1 MGPIKAVAKALP
13 LHVEPLIEGQPAVR
27 ASTHHL
33 APARPAARP
42 AALSPASPTAR
53 STANAEE
60 TLIIQP
66 GRGLHVSIDAAT
78 TMHTHH
84 AFKLVIPLEGGH
96 LSLGQRVNAGVKFG
110 AMPVLVAPD
119 ETQWMRVDGACMALF
134 IQPESLGTIPTR
146 WRLNHG
152 PLAQALSGALA
163 QQVSA
168 LGARWL
174 RSDHTHDAA
183 AGILADALDLLHRND
198 ILRPSPLDP
207 RIARAL
213 TLIDAAPAARWPLS
227 VLAAAAKWSPTWFAR
242 PLPRGG
248 RHAAAPLPAV
258 AAPARR
264 RLPVSNR
271 RAAHPQHRRRRPARW
286 LQRPRTPDPHRAPY
300 ARARPQ

>member
-1 MGPIKAVAKALP
+1 M
-13 LHVEPLIEGQPAVR
+13 R

-242 PLPRGG
+242 RFQEEVGTPLRPYLLWRRLLGAASQFQTG
-248 RHAAAPLPAV
+248 APPIHSIADVALRAGFSDHAHLTRT
-258 AAPARR
+258 ARR
-264 RLPVSNR
+264 MLG
-271 RAAHPQHRRRRPARW
+271 
-286 LQRPRTPDPHRAPY
+286 RAPSDFVMT
-300 ARARPQ
+300 P